1 MMQHICRHTLATTR
15 RAAPLCRRFL
25 GVVLLLALLCGHAVA
40 ASQTAPIASAVP
52 TAQAVAAPLVVAT
65 PDVARIAPQATA
77 VPPVPVAL
85 PLPQASPL
93 GTPAPPTPAPPTP
106 APPTPAV
113 SNAAA
118 SAVPVVTSS
127 LSPHSELPVVVP
139 STSAAS
145 VAPALPSSRAA
156 AVTVPVASPPA
167 VEQHV
172 SQRGAV
178 VIRTILGLL
187 GLLVLAYI
195 GGHPKVRQIE
205 KMLGVSQV
213 ITAGFPFV
221 VLGILT
227 RLPRVGILTDKV
239 LTDLEPLLLLSLGWI
254 GFFVGFRCDAQ
265 MLSELPRAIGRMIF
279 GRVAVVFTIIAAAS
293 ALLFVG
299 TALIGESVLSMT
311 FLRDAIILGTAGA
324 LTSHYTP
331 RLLLARGCDET
342 SIAMVK
348 RVARL
353 QELAGIIGLL
363 FVCAYFR
370 PQGGGVSW
378 QLPGTAWL
386 LLTLGLGTVFGIIIY
401 IILLRDPA
409 SQVEAMLLLLGSVA
423 FAAGMAATLRLSPV
437 VVCFFVG
444 LLLANFPGDY
454 KERVTETLTRLER
467 PIYLLFLLVVGAHW
481 RLQDWRGWAL
491 LAVFVPARFM
501 GNYLGTRLAKVA
513 AHIPLSE
520 AAQNALVVS
529 PLGSLSIA
537 IVINAQLLYPEGG
550 TIQALVTAIVGG
562 AIATEIVVQL
572 ATRTAADA
580 GIPDAREDVAPA
592 YNPTLDDTY
601 GDLPAL
607 QAPEQEKSPS

>member
-1 MMQHICRHTLATTR
+1 MMQHICRNTLANTR
-15 RAAPLCRRFL
+15 RALLLRLRFL
-25 GVVLLLALLCGHAVA
+25 GLLLLLLARL
-40 ASQTAPIASAVP
+40 SS
-52 TAQAVAAPLVVAT
+52 QAVAAPQAAPMAPAVPTSQVVAAPLVAAT
-65 PDVARIAPQATA
+65 PEPARIAPPAA
-77 VPPVPVAL
+77 AIPPLPVVL

-93 GTPAPPTPAPPTP
+93 GTPAAPTPE
-106 APPTPAV
+106 V
-113 SNAAA
+113 GNATA
-118 SAVPVVTSS
+118 STLPVVTPSV
-127 LSPHSELPVVVP
+127 PPPRELPLVIP
-139 STSAAS
+139 SPSAAS
-145 VAPALPSSRAA
+145 TAPAPLPSRGPAA
-156 AVTVPVASPPA
+156 TVPAASPPA
-167 VEQHV
+167 VAPHV

-195 GGHPKVRQIE
+195 GGHPKVRQVE

-227 RLPRVGILTDKV
+227 RLPKVGILTDKV

-331 RLLLARGCDET
+331 RLLLARGCDEA

>member
-1 MMQHICRHTLATTR
+1 MMQHICRNTLANTR
-15 RAAPLCRRFL
+15 RVLLLRLRFL
-25 GVVLLLALLCGHAVA
+25 GFLLLLLALAPPRGQALA
-40 ASQTAPIASAVP
+40 APQATAIAPAVP
-52 TAQAVAAPLVVAT
+52 SSQAVTAPLVVAP
-65 PDVARIAPQATA
+65 PDVAKNALQPMA
-77 VPPVPVAL
+77 VPPLPVVQ

-93 GTPAPPTPAPPTP
+93 VTPAAPTPEVGNA
-106 APPTPAV
+106 AV
-113 SNAAA
+113 STL
-118 SAVPVVTSS
+118 PVVT
-127 LSPHSELPVVVP
+127 PPVPPPRELPVVVP
-139 STSAAS
+139 SPTVAS
-145 VAPALPSSRAA
+145 TAPAPLPSHAPA
-156 AVTVPVASPPA
+156 ITVPTAPTHA
-167 VEQHV
+167 VEPHV

-227 RLPRVGILTDKV
+227 RLPKVGILTDKV

-279 GRVAVVFTIIAAAS
+279 GRVAVVFTIIVAAS

-572 ATRTAADA
+572 ATRAATDA
-580 GIPDAREDVAPA
+580 AIPDAREDVAPT

-607 QAPEQEKSPS
+607 QASEQEKSPS

>member
-1 MMQHICRHTLATTR
+1 MMQHICRNTLAKTR
-15 RAAPLCRRFL
+15 RALLLRLRFL
-25 GVVLLLALLCGHAVA
+25 GFLLLLLALAPPRGQALA
-40 ASQTAPIASAVP
+40 APQAAAMAPAVP
-52 TAQAVAAPLVVAT
+52 TAQAVTAPQVVT
-65 PDVARIAPQATA
+65 QPDVVKIAPQATA
-77 VPPVPVAL
+77 VPPLPIVL

-93 GTPAPPTPAPPTP
+93 GTPASPTPD
-106 APPTPAV
+106 V
-113 SNAAA
+113 GNAAA
-118 SAVPVVTSS
+118 SALPVVTPSV
-127 LSPHSELPVVVP
+127 PPPRELPVVIP
-139 STSAAS
+139 SPSAVS
-145 VAPALPSSRAA
+145 TAPAPLPSRGA
-156 AVTVPVASPPA
+156 AVTVPSASTHSVDP
-167 VEQHV
+167 HV
-172 SQRGAV
+172 SQRGVV

-195 GGHPKVRQIE
+195 GGHPKVRKIE

-227 RLPRVGILTDKV
+227 RLPKVGILTDKV

-331 RLLLARGCDET
+331 RLLLARGCDEA